1 MDDID
6 PGDELLD
13 VVDEQDRVV
22 GQATRREVRR
32 RRLLH
37 RFSSVLC
44 RDPAGRLY
52 VHRRTDDKD
61 VYPGMYDMTAG
72 GVLAAGETYLEAA
85 RRELA
90 EELGVAGPEPRF
102 LFRHRYHGQENPSW
116 SALFEVT
123 WDGPVRP
130 QASEIA
136 WGAFLT
142 LDELDARLEEWP
154 FCPDGLEVFRRW
166 QAGDSLGWQVVLA
179 GVVQD
184 YEAADLDGA
193 VGAWPGVDDRTLAV
207 VDGDWLSGSMGEQHR
222 RRAAGF
228 VFLDA
233 DAGSE
238 HAGPDDA
245 VGLVLPGP
253 ELGEVVVGRW
263 RVTASKRPWR
273 AGRVGSVPM
282 AVPTLAVPGSR
293 WSRLGS
299 RSGPHRLVDA
309 ASTGRL
315 LGGRGARRFLPG
327 DGRRTQIRRWG

>member
-1 MDDID
+1 VGDID

-44 RDPAGRLY
+44 HDPAGRLY

-61 VYPGMYDMTAG
+61 VYPGMYDTSAG

-90 EELGVAGPEPRF
+90 EELGVVGPEPRF
-102 LFRHRYHGQENPSW
+102 LFRHRYRGLENPSW

-154 FCPDGLEVFRRW
+154 FCPDGLEIFRRW
-166 QAGDSLGWQVVLA
+166 RP
-179 GVVQD
+179 
-184 YEAADLDGA
+184 GA
-193 VGAWPGVDDRTLAV
+193 
-207 VDGDWLSGSMGEQHR
+207 
-222 RRAAGF
+222 F
-228 VFLDA
+228 
-233 DAGSE
+233 
-238 HAGPDDA
+238 
-245 VGLVLPGP
+245 
-253 ELGEVVVGRW
+253 
-263 RVTASKRPWR
+263 
-273 AGRVGSVPM
+273 
-282 AVPTLAVPGSR
+282 
-293 WSRLGS
+293 
-299 RSGPHRLVDA
+299 
-309 ASTGRL
+309 
-315 LGGRGARRFLPG
+315 
-327 DGRRTQIRRWG
+327 

>member
-1 MDDID
+1 MSRAAAGALRFPEVSPLSPREGDDID

-22 GQATRREVRR
+22 GQAIRREVRR

-102 LFRHRYHGQENPSW
+102 LFRHRYHGHENPSW

-130 QASEIA
+130 QTSEIA
-136 WGAFLT
+136 WVRSSPLTSWTPAWRSGRSAPTAWRCSDAGRPAAFKVP
-142 LDELDARLEEWP
+142 LDEQPEWATIE
-154 FCPDGLEVFRRW
+154 LVF
-166 QAGDSLGWQVVLA
+166 G
-179 GVVQD
+179 
-184 YEAADLDGA
+184 
-193 VGAWPGVDDRTLAV
+193 
-207 VDGDWLSGSMGEQHR
+207 
-222 RRAAGF
+222 
-228 VFLDA
+228 
-233 DAGSE
+233 
-238 HAGPDDA
+238 
-245 VGLVLPGP
+245 
-253 ELGEVVVGRW
+253 
-263 RVTASKRPWR
+263 
-273 AGRVGSVPM
+273 
-282 AVPTLAVPGSR
+282 
-293 WSRLGS
+293 
-299 RSGPHRLVDA
+299 
-309 ASTGRL
+309 
-315 LGGRGARRFLPG
+315 
-327 DGRRTQIRRWG
+327 

>member
-1 MDDID
+1 MSPEAGAALQVSPVPFAEVSPLTTGKVDGID

-22 GQATRREVRR
+22 GQATRREVRAR
-32 RRLLH
+32 KLLH

-61 VYPGMYDMTAG
+61 VYPGMYDTTAG

-90 EELGVAGPEPRF
+90 EELGIVGPEPRF

-123 WDGPVRP
+123 WDGPVHP

-142 LDELDARLEEWP
+142 MDELAARLEEWP

-166 QAGDSLGWQVVLA
+166 QAGD
-179 GVVQD
+179 
-184 YEAADLDGA
+184 Y
-193 VGAWPGVDDRTLAV
+193 
-207 VDGDWLSGSMGEQHR
+207 
-222 RRAAGF
+222 
-228 VFLDA
+228 
-233 DAGSE
+233 
-238 HAGPDDA
+238 
-245 VGLVLPGP
+245 
-253 ELGEVVVGRW
+253 
-263 RVTASKRPWR
+263 
-273 AGRVGSVPM
+273 
-282 AVPTLAVPGSR
+282 
-293 WSRLGS
+293 
-299 RSGPHRLVDA
+299 
-309 ASTGRL
+309 
-315 LGGRGARRFLPG
+315 
-327 DGRRTQIRRWG
+327 